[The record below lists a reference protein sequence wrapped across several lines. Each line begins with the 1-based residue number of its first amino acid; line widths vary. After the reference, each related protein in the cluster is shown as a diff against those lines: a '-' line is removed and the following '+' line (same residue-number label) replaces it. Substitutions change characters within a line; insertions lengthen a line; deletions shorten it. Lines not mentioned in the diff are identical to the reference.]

1 MNIFKN
7 SKGEWEFKTLP
18 KDFNPIYKDSLLS
31 YINSFSSLFDKAK
44 VKSEFEFILTLL
56 RFRGLQ
62 DPGWDPWENTI
73 KTFDSLMRLLKII
86 KEFETKRHL
95 SLWLYCHIVEASEPY
110 EIIAN
115 LINIIDDGRFKIS
128 NFPDKK
134 RGNYE
139 IPQYPSEKI
148 NKLIK
153 MSEKINMSDSVFPF
167 IDIFDREL
175 RNAISHSDYSLY
187 KGEVRINK
195 KDPKIYNHDK
205 IETLINKAIAYFD
218 AIKFLIHIHI
228 QNYKT
233 PKVIPV
239 SPEFSKDPKEK
250 AITIIRKDYGL
261 VGIRDNWNK
270 EELNRGCIPFR
281 IGRFH
286 RYELDL
292 LNNNPFLTILPKDKI
307 KRINNILKILPKF
320 ISRYIVKKLQDKF

>member
-1 MNIFKN
+1 
-7 SKGEWEFKTLP
+7 
-18 KDFNPIYKDSLLS
+18 LLN
-31 YINSFSSLFDKAK
+31 YINSFSPLFDKAK
-44 VKSEFEFILTLL
+44 IKSEFEFILTLL

-73 KTFDSLMRLLKII
+73 KTFNNLMRLLKRI

-128 NFPDKK
+128 NFPDKQ
-134 RGNYE
+134 RGNYK

-148 NKLIK
+148 NKLVK

-167 IDIFDREL
+167 KDIFDKEL

-195 KDPKIYNHDK
+195 KDLKIYKHEE
-205 IETLINKAIAYFD
+205 IQALINKAIAYFD
-218 AIKFLIHIHI
+218 AIKFLISLHIHSY
-228 QNYKT
+228 QK

-239 SPEFSKDPKEK
+239 HSEFSQDPQEK

-261 VGIRDNWNK
+261 VGIKDNWTE
-270 EELNRGCIPFR
+270 EELKRGKIPFR

-286 RYELDL
+286 KYELEL
-292 LNNNPFLTILPKDKI
+292 LNKDQFLTILPKDKI